1 MKTPVSV
8 FLVTICL
15 KYSIPISRPSRKA
28 ALGYEVVFAENGE
41 QAVEQYFD
49 AVRSNKPFGAVILD
63 LTIRGSMGGEETIKR
78 LTELDPGV
86 VAILSS
92 GYTENPVVSN
102 YMDEGFK
109 AGLSKPYEIEE
120 LSNMLNRILT
130 VEK

>member
-1 MKTPVSV
+1 M
-8 FLVTICL
+8 
-15 KYSIPISRPSRKA
+15 
-28 ALGYEVVFAENGE
+28 
-41 QAVEQYFD
+41 
-49 AVRSNKPFGAVILD
+49 RSNKPFGAVILD
-63 LTIRGSMGGEETIKR
+63 LTIRGGMGGEETIKR

-92 GYTENPVVSN
+92 GYTGDPVVSN